1 MSMRLFRL
9 LAMGGFMVVA
19 VDACSSG
26 GILGRTGPVKSSPAR
41 ANMTP
46 RNGLEVIGAMR
57 RAHPSRTLRSI
68 AFTVVSVDQPS
79 RDSARTRAVASL
91 PGKFRMTLLP
101 ASRRTGS
108 IRNHQHLAIFERGR
122 RVATR
127 ERVDLATLLAYDV
140 FAQGIDT
147 TIRWLDVARVR
158 YALAR
163 RDRFEGR
170 DVWVVGAPEGD
181 TVSPQF
187 WVDQDSWRVVRVIQR
202 DAEAP
207 RRFADIRFP
216 AFTNVMNIPLP
227 SRIEVYHDG
236 KLVERRLMTNVVV
249 NPSVPASAFDLTRW
263 RDVRVGG

>member
-1 MSMRLFRL
+1 MSVRLFSL
-9 LAMGGFMVVA
+9 LAVGVLLPVSL
-19 VDACSSG
+19 DACSG
-26 GILGRTGPVKSSPAR
+26 AGILSRSPAPVKSSPAR
-41 ANMTP
+41 VRMTP

-57 RAHPSRTLRSI
+57 RAHPSRALRSI
-68 AFTVVSVDQPS
+68 AFTVVTMHPR
-79 RDSARTRAVASL
+79 RDSARTRAVVAL
-91 PGKFRMTLLP
+91 PGRFRMTLLP

-108 IRNHQHLAIFERGR
+108 IRNQQHLAIFERGR

-127 ERVDLATLLAYDV
+127 ERIDLATLLAYDV

-163 RDRFEGR
+163 RDRLDGR

-181 TVSPQF
+181 TVSSQF
-187 WVDQDSWRVVRVIQR
+187 WVDEDTWRVVRVIQR
-202 DAEAP
+202 DPAAP
-207 RRFADIRFP
+207 RKFADIRFP
-216 AFTNVMNIPLP
+216 SSTEVMELPLP

-236 KLVERRLMTNVVV
+236 ELVERRVMTNVIV
-249 NPSVPASAFDLTRW
+249 NPSVPSSAFDLTRW